1 MLAESGCG
9 EHNKGWTIRME
20 PFRWRRTLF
29 LGLVSYAASLAG
41 LVFDTFVPVLLQAGH
56 PLWHN
61 TTGLHILPV
70 GFALAPSLAFFIMT
84 WDNLINLFVH
94 PWAGVRSDQTWTRW
108 GRRKPWLLVGVPI
121 AVIGLIAIPCAPTL
135 PGVLLAILVTNFGRA
150 LFVPPLVA
158 WLGDLFPAAQR
169 SQANAAFGLVSGV
182 AAIIVLVA
190 SGVLFERVGRAAPF
204 VAVALA
210 TVLLAG
216 LGVLYVREPLPTTT
230 PAQTSTRVCDTLRRM
245 LATRQQHWRLLL
257 VALFLSAGATSIVDT
272 GSSSFAV
279 FTLGMR
285 LGDAAALRVVGV
297 VAFLL
302 CAVPS
307 ALLATHIG
315 RRQTVALGLLTVTLT
330 YGATYAW
337 VATPGAYALV
347 LGVAG
352 IGGALVLV
360 NILPL
365 VFDLGEDAQF
375 GACTGLAAVPVQAA
389 AVLGP
394 SVAGLV
400 VDITGSQR
408 TLFVVAAG
416 ALGLAWLLLQRVHVE

>member
-1 MLAESGCG
+1 MES
-9 EHNKGWTIRME
+9 
-20 PFRWRRTLF
+20 FRWRRALF

-61 TTGLHILPV
+61 TTGLHAPPV

-84 WDNLINLFVH
+84 WDNVINLFVH

-108 GRRKPWLLVGVPI
+108 GRRKPWILVGVPL
-121 AVIGLIAIPCAPTL
+121 AVTGLLAIPLVPTL
-135 PGVLLAILVTNFGRA
+135 AGVLLAILVTNLGRA
-150 LFVPPLVA
+150 LFVPPMIA
-158 WLGDLFPAAQR
+158 WLGDLFPATQR
-169 SQANAAFGLVSGV
+169 SQANAAFSLVSGV
-182 AAIIVLVA
+182 AAILVLAV

-204 VAVALA
+204 VLVALG
-210 TVLLAG
+210 TLLLAG
-216 LGVLYVREPLPTTT
+216 LGVLWVREPPPTM
-230 PAQTSTRVCDTLRRM
+230 PSGQAPTRVWDTLRRM
-245 LATRQQHWRLLL
+245 VTSRPRPWRWLL
-257 VALFLSAGATSIVDT
+257 VALFLSAGATSIVET

-302 CAVPS
+302 GAVPS
-307 ALLATHIG
+307 ARLATCIG
-315 RRQTVALGLLTVTLT
+315 RRQTVALGLLLVTLT

-337 VATPGAYALV
+337 VSTPEAYALV

-375 GACTGLAAVPVQAA
+375 GACTGLVAVPVQAA

-400 VDITGSQR
+400 VQATGSQR
-408 TLFVVAAG
+408 MLFVVAAVAVG
-416 ALGLAWLLLQRVHVE
+416 AAWFLLQRVHVETVTR

>member
-1 MLAESGCG
+1 MES
-9 EHNKGWTIRME
+9 
-20 PFRWRRTLF
+20 FRWRRALF

-61 TTGLHILPV
+61 TTGLRAPLV

-84 WDNLINLFVH
+84 WDNLINIVVH
-94 PWAGVRSDQTWTRW
+94 PWAGVRSDHTWTRW
-108 GRRKPWLLVGVPI
+108 GRRKPWILVGVTL
-121 AVIGLIAIPCAPTL
+121 AVIGLTALPLAPTL
-135 PGVLLAILVTNFGRA
+135 AGVLVAILVTNLGRA
-150 LFVPPLVA
+150 LFMPPMVA
-158 WLGDLFPAAQR
+158 WLGDLFPAAER
-169 SQANAAFGLVSGV
+169 SQANAAFSLISGV
-182 AAIIVLVA
+182 AAILVLVT

-204 VAVALA
+204 VLVALG
-210 TVLLAG
+210 TLLLAG
-216 LGVLYVREPLPTTT
+216 LGVLGVREPPPVM
-230 PAQTSTRVCDTLRRM
+230 PAGQAPTRVWETLRR
-245 LATRQQHWRLLL
+245 LVTSRPRPWRWLL
-257 VALFLSAGATSIVDT
+257 VALFLSAGATSVVET

-302 CAVPS
+302 GAVPS
-307 ALLATHIG
+307 AQLATHLG
-315 RRQTVALGLLTVTLT
+315 RRQTVALGVLLVMLT
-330 YGATYAW
+330 YGATAVW
-337 VATPGAYALV
+337 VSTPGAYAVV

-352 IGGALVLV
+352 LGGALVLV

-365 VFDLGEDAQF
+365 VFDLGADTQF
-375 GACTGLAAVPVQAA
+375 GTYAGLAAVPVQAA

-400 VDITGSQR
+400 VDATGSQR
-408 TLFVVAAG
+408 ALFVVAAV
-416 ALGLAWLLLQRVHVE
+416 ALGIAWLLLQRVQVETGAR

>member
-1 MLAESGCG
+1 
-9 EHNKGWTIRME
+9 ME
-20 PFRWRRTLF
+20 PFRWRRAFF

-61 TTGLHILPV
+61 PTGLHAPPD

-84 WDNLINLFVH
+84 WDNVINLFVH

-108 GRRKPWLLVGVPI
+108 GRRKPWILVGVPL

-135 PGVLLAILVTNFGRA
+135 AGVMLAILVTNLGRA
-150 LFVPPLVA
+150 LFVPPLIA

-169 SQANAAFGLVSGV
+169 SQANAAFSLISGV
-182 AAIIVLVA
+182 AAILVLVA

-204 VAVALA
+204 MLVALG
-210 TVLLAG
+210 TLLLAG
-216 LGVLYVREPLPTTT
+216 LGVLWVREPPPAIPTGQA
-230 PAQTSTRVCDTLRRM
+230 PMRVWDTLRR
-245 LATRQQHWRLLL
+245 LVTSRPRPWRWLL
-257 VALFLSAGATSIVDT
+257 VALFLSAGATSMVET

-302 CAVPS
+302 GAVPS
-307 ALLATHIG
+307 ALLATRIG
-315 RRQTVALGLLTVTLT
+315 RRQTVALGLLLVLLT
-330 YGATYAW
+330 YGATAVW
-337 VATPGAYALV
+337 VSTPAAYALV

-365 VFDLGEDAQF
+365 VFDLGEDTQF
-375 GACTGLAAVPVQAA
+375 GACTGLVAVPVQAA

-400 VDITGSQR
+400 VEATGSQR
-408 TLFVVAAG
+408 TLFVVAAVTI
-416 ALGLAWLLLQRVHVE
+416 AAAWLLLQRVHVAAVTR